1 MKVWLIL
8 CLLVTLNCCKFLDI
22 SICLVKS
29 DEFRDIIV
37 NVLTAIKEKNWMKI
51 VSTAMKNFEEVK
63 SIIQKCTTSEKV
75 PEKSL
80 SKDEIDKICIEKC
93 QDLVE
98 YHEREECFKDC
109 YFSHL

>member
-37 NVLTAIKEKNWMKI
+37 DLLTSIKEKNG
-51 VSTAMKNFEEVK
+51 
-63 SIIQKCTTSEKV
+63 
-75 PEKSL
+75 
-80 SKDEIDKICIEKC
+80 
-93 QDLVE
+93 
-98 YHEREECFKDC
+98 
-109 YFSHL
+109 